1 MWPFSESGQHDGAA
15 VRAHIT
21 WKTSIRFLVVIFVC
35 WGLSVGSVH
44 VCRCVCEDFLPQLKD
59 RFGCVDVRGWGVL
72 LHCFSPVRDCGYFG
86 CNFGFQRLL
95 KDYWDKIMCAT
106 FCAGCGLYTVWYS
119 NNFIRVYEELLRMTY
134 KLFSSW
140 FLSYCVFGLWS
151 KTSWKPLTEG

>member
-59 RFGCVDVRGWGVL
+59 RFGCVDVRGCGVL

-151 KTSWKPLTEG
+151 KTSRKPLTEG